1 MGFILYQTKIAQW
14 NRSNK
19 EERGQIMA
27 MLPSQQRRHV
37 KNKRKVNRALE
48 DLQQNHNHSWYKE
61 IMLRNK
67 DNMDNTAIFYRGNE
81 ISYREMQ
88 EISIKFA
95 RSLKAMGISKG
106 NEIIACMAN
115 IPEVVYLMLGANKI
129 GAIVNFVCEEF
140 DPECLRKNCYAGEK
154 KVIFISDNCYEQLS
168 RYIDINKF
176 EYRIIISLT
185 DSLPDGKDPYKKYD
199 TDYYDFQ
206 NNAQKIKKENPDICL
221 LKDFLSIGNEYNGI
235 LSDDGIGLNTEFT
248 ITYTSGSTKVGWP
261 KAIIHTNRSYISIGR
276 FHDPDLSLMPAMRNM
291 RGLAHIPT
299 HSNTDLVSSISD
311 TLMQKCTVA
320 CEPIYNENFFGRSLI
335 INKPGF
341 VPATRSFWIR
351 TMKNFET
358 DEALKQEKLFFIVN
372 AVVVGESMS
381 KNEEKYINT
390 CFKKLEAGRD
400 MLPRILRPATISF
413 GGGDCEHG
421 GLFFTLLKGTRER
434 MFRRD
439 YGLVPFQLAEL
450 AILNEDGTEC
460 TYGKVGILAA
470 NSPCTMKEYRDDME
484 STQKFFVRDVYG
496 RIWANCFVW
505 AYMDKHG
512 RIHMIGRVGSELK
525 LKNGYMLPMY
535 KISNIVLS
543 NNNILSC
550 ETVTNGERIVS
561 YIEKYPG
568 KEIDEDALIGKIKE
582 VVIQEYG
589 KEMMDIYSIQLLS
602 NEQSF
607 VLTKS
612 GKRNVAHLENMLNI
626 IKKQI

>member
-1 MGFILYQTKIAQW
+1 M
-14 NRSNK
+14 N
-19 EERGQIMA
+19 

-48 DLQQNHNHSWYKE
+48 ELQQNHNHSWYKE

-67 DNMDNTAIFYRGNE
+67 DNMDNSAIFYRGNE
-81 ISYREMQ
+81 ISYRKMQ
-88 EISIKFA
+88 EVSIKFA
-95 RSLKAMGISKG
+95 RSLKAIGISKG

-115 IPEVVYLMLGANKI
+115 IPEVIYLMLSANKI
-129 GAIVNFVCEEF
+129 GAIINFICEEF

-154 KVIFISDNCYEQLS
+154 KVIFISDNCYEQLKMH
-168 RYIDINKF
+168 IDIKEF
-176 EYRIIISLT
+176 EYCVIISLT
-185 DSLPDGKDPYKKYD
+185 DSLPDGKNPYKEYD
-199 TDYYDFQ
+199 SGYYDFK
-206 NNAQKIKKENPDICL
+206 NHAQKIKKRDSDILL
-221 LKDFLSIGNEYNGI
+221 LKDFLSIGNDYCGM
-235 LSDDGIGLNTEFT
+235 LSDGEIGLDTEFT

-351 TMKNFET
+351 AMKNLSI
-358 DEALKQEKLFFIVN
+358 DGVLKGKKLSFIVN
-372 AVVVGESMS
+372 AVAVGESMS
-381 KNEEKYINT
+381 RNEEEYINA
-390 CFKKLEAGRD
+390 CLKKLDAGRD
-400 MLPRILRPATISF
+400 MLPRILRPATISV

-434 MFRRD
+434 LFKRD
-439 YGLVPFQLAEL
+439 YGLVPFQLAEPI
-450 AILNEDGTEC
+450 ILNEDGTEC

-470 NSPCTMKEYRDDME
+470 NSPCTMKEYRNDIK
-484 STQKFFVRDVYG
+484 STINFFVRDAYG

-512 RIHMIGRVGSELK
+512 RIHMIGRVGSEIK
-525 LKNGYMLPMY
+525 LKNNHMLPMY
-535 KISNIVLS
+535 KISNIVLKDKS
-543 NNNILSC
+543 ILSC
-550 ETVTNGERIVS
+550 ETVTNGKRIVS

-568 KEIDEDALIGKIKE
+568 KEIEEDALIGKIKE
-582 VVIQEYG
+582 AVIQEYG

-607 VLTKS
+607 ALTKS
-612 GKRNVAHLENMLNI
+612 GKRNVAYLENMLNSLKI
-626 IKKQI
+626 